1 VSKFD
6 RINSPELLADLKTG
20 SPDAFNHLATEM
32 FTPLWRFLVVRL
44 RVPKSDAE
52 DIAQETLMKVYEQ
65 IGTFKRVGNARLT
78 SWICQIARNLAYDF
92 YASRP
97 EQHEEFN
104 ENEFV
109 APYEKPFAG
118 LNFEYLLRL
127 RDALETLS
135 AQQQEIL
142 LWRSNDIPYS
152 KIARWHDVKESTSR
166 VQHLRAMKRLRAAVQ
181 VEETTEN
188 EDAPTDQDLEVVCTT
203 SN

>member
-6 RINSPELLADLKTG
+6 HINSPELLADLQSG

-32 FTPLWRFLVVRL
+32 FRPLWRFLVGRL
-44 RVPKSDAE
+44 RIPEFDAE
-52 DIAQETLMKVYEQ
+52 EIVVETLMKVYKH
-65 IGTFKRVGNARLT
+65 IGKFKRVGNAKLT